1 MAELEFYARGKRRHL
16 TDDSEDEETA
26 RLQKIGK
33 AANSDLQRDG
43 SEADGGCS
51 EGGASVAS
59 TSVHAT
65 GAQGRRTA
73 KKPVCP
79 VLGLP
84 SGWNLKIINESQDGK
99 VRNNSTINILFLL
112 VTCFPQ
118 AGHERRNDISA
129 YLNRTDSGS
138 QFGGFSGRW
147 ASRNDMVNAIF

>member
-16 TDDSEDEETA
+16 TDSEDEDTA
-26 RLQKIGK
+26 CVQKIGK

-51 EGGASVAS
+51 EDGASAAS

-84 SGWNLKIINESQDGK
+84 SGWNLKIINESQDEK
-99 VRNNSTINILFLL
+99 VRNNSTI
-112 VTCFPQ
+112 
-118 AGHERRNDISA
+118 
-129 YLNRTDSGS
+129 
-138 QFGGFSGRW
+138 
-147 ASRNDMVNAIF
+147 